1 MKPTLKQ
8 WLQVAKNFII
18 EIPLEILAF
27 FVVPIALLFAKE
39 SDDHL
44 LRCFRWFEDA
54 DDFYDGQ
61 SAAINGDGG
70 WRREHFPPPKN
81 RSYFARLCWL
91 LRNRIGYFSVKYLGV
106 KVLDVQPDSV
116 VTHGDV
122 LITQNKGRKSGF
134 CKVECRLKDGRERFG
149 YYREI
154 RYKGFLSGFY
164 CRIYV
169 GWKLMDIAGA
179 NPENWHEFIESED
192 KKVLKTVWAFHPLKR
207 VKNENFN

>member
-8 WLQVAKNFII
+8 WLTVARNFII
-18 EIPLEILAF
+18 ELPLEILAF
-27 FVVPIALLFAKE
+27 FVVPIALLFIKE

-44 LRCFRWFEDA
+44 PRCFRWFEDA

-106 KVLDVQPDSV
+106 KVLDVQPASV
-116 VTHGDV
+116 VTQGDV

-154 RYKGFLSGFY
+154 RYTGFLSGFY

-179 NPENWHEFIESED
+179 NASNWHEYTQAED
-192 KKVLKTVWAFHPLKR
+192 KKALETVWAFHPLKK
-207 VKNENFN
+207 VKE

>member
-8 WLQVAKNFII
+8 WLTVARNFAI
-18 EIPLEILAF
+18 ELPLEILAF

-44 LRCFRWFEDA
+44 PRCFRWFEDA
-54 DDFYDGQ
+54 DDYYDGQ

-81 RSYFARLCWL
+81 RTYFARLCWL
-91 LRNRIGYFSVKYLGV
+91 LRNRIGYFCVKYLGV
-106 KVLDVQPDSV
+106 KVLDVQPASV

-154 RYKGFLSGFY
+154 RYTGFLSGFY

-179 NPENWHEFIESED
+179 NPENWHEFIEDGD

-207 VKNENFN
+207 VKK

>member
-1 MKPTLKQ
+1 MKPTPKQ
-8 WLQVAKNFII
+8 WLTVARNFAI
-18 EIPLEILAF
+18 ELPLEILAF
-27 FVVPIALLFAKE
+27 FVVPIVLLFVKE

-44 LRCFRWFEDA
+44 PRCFRWFEDA

-70 WRREHFPPPKN
+70 WRRDHFPPPKN
-81 RSYFARLCWL
+81 RTYFARLCWL
-91 LRNRIGYFSVKYLGV
+91 LRNRIGFFSVKYLGV
-106 KVLDVQPDSV
+106 KVLDVQPSSV

-122 LITQNKGRKSGF
+122 LITQNKGRKNGF
-134 CKVECRLKDGRERFG
+134 CKVECRLKDGRERFC

-154 RYKGFLSGFY
+154 RYTGFLSSFY

-179 NPENWHEFIESED
+179 NASNWSAYTEDGD

-207 VKNENFN
+207 VKK

>member
-8 WLQVAKNFII
+8 WLTVARNFAI
-18 EIPLEILAF
+18 ELPLEILAF
-27 FVVPIALLFAKE
+27 FVVPIALLFIKE

-44 LRCFRWFEDA
+44 PRCFRWFEDA

-106 KVLDVQPDSV
+106 KVLDVQPASV
-116 VTHGDV
+116 VTQGDV

-154 RYKGFLSGFY
+154 RYTGFLSGFY

-179 NPENWHEFIESED
+179 NPENWHEFIEDDD
-192 KKVLKTVWAFHPLKR
+192 KKVLQTVWAFHPMKR
-207 VKNENFN
+207 VKK

>member
-8 WLQVAKNFII
+8 WLTVAKNFAI
-18 EIPLEILAF
+18 ELPLEILAF

-44 LRCFRWFEDA
+44 PRCFRWFEDA
-54 DDFYDGQ
+54 DDYYDGQ

-81 RSYFARLCWL
+81 RTYFARLCWL

-106 KVLDVQPDSV
+106 KVLDVQPASV
-116 VTHGDV
+116 VTHGDMF
-122 LITQNKGRKSGF
+122 ITQNKGSKSGF

-154 RYKGFLSGFY
+154 RYTGFLSGFY

-192 KKVLKTVWAFHPLKR
+192 KKVLKTVWAFHPMKR
-207 VKNENFN
+207 VKK

>member
-8 WLQVAKNFII
+8 WLTVARNFII
-18 EIPLEILAF
+18 ELPLEILAF
-27 FVVPIALLFAKE
+27 FVVPIALLFIKE

-44 LRCFRWFEDA
+44 PRCFRWFEDA

-70 WRREHFPPPKN
+70 WRRDHFPPPKN
-81 RSYFARLCWL
+81 RTYFARLCWL

-106 KVLDVQPDSV
+106 KVLDVQPASV
-116 VTHGDV
+116 VTQGDV

-154 RYKGFLSGFY
+154 RYTGFLSGFY

-179 NPENWHEFIESED
+179 NPENWHEFIEDDD
-192 KKVLKTVWAFHPLKR
+192 KKVLKTVWAFHPMKR
-207 VKNENFN
+207 VKK

>member
-8 WLQVAKNFII
+8 WLTVARNFII
-18 EIPLEILAF
+18 ELPLEILAF
-27 FVVPIALLFAKE
+27 FVVPIVLLFVKE

-44 LRCFRWFEDA
+44 PRCFRWFEDA
-54 DDFYDGQ
+54 DDYYDGQ

-70 WRREHFPPPKN
+70 WRRDHFPPPKN
-81 RSYFARLCWL
+81 RTYWARLCWL

-106 KVLDVQPDSV
+106 KVLDVQPASV
-116 VTHGDV
+116 VTQGDV

-134 CKVECRLKDGRERFG
+134 CKVECRLKDGRERFC

-154 RYKGFLSGFY
+154 RYTGFLSGFY

-179 NPENWHEFIESED
+179 NSENWHEFIEDGD

-207 VKNENFN
+207 VKK

>member
-8 WLQVAKNFII
+8 WLTVARNFAI
-18 EIPLEILAF
+18 ELPLEILAF
-27 FVVPIALLFAKE
+27 FVVPIALLFIKE

-44 LRCFRWFEDA
+44 PRCFRWFEDA

-106 KVLDVQPDSV
+106 KVLDVQPASV
-116 VTHGDV
+116 VTQGDV

-154 RYKGFLSGFY
+154 RYTGFLSGFY

-179 NPENWHEFIESED
+179 NPENWHEFIEDDD
-192 KKVLKTVWAFHPLKR
+192 KKVLKTVWAFHPMKR
-207 VKNENFN
+207 VKK

>member
-18 EIPLEILAF
+18 ELPLEILAF
-27 FVVPIALLFAKE
+27 FIVPIALLFAKE

-44 LRCFRWFEDA
+44 PRCFRWFEDA

-70 WRREHFPPPKN
+70 WRRDHFPPPKN
-81 RSYFARLCWL
+81 RTYFARLCWL

-106 KVLDVQPDSV
+106 KVLDVQPSSV

-154 RYKGFLSGFY
+154 RYTGFLSGFY

-192 KKVLKTVWAFHPLKR
+192 KKVLKTVWAFHPMKR
-207 VKNENFN
+207 VKK

>member
-1 MKPTLKQ
+1 MKPTFKQ
-8 WLQVAKNFII
+8 WLTVARNFII
-18 EIPLEILAF
+18 ELPLEILAF

-81 RSYFARLCWL
+81 RTYFARLCWL
-91 LRNRIGYFSVKYLGV
+91 LRNRIGFFSVKYLGV
-106 KVLDVQPDSV
+106 KVLDVQPSSV

-122 LITQNKGRKSGF
+122 LITQNKGHKSGF

-154 RYKGFLSGFY
+154 RYTGFLSGFY

-179 NPENWHEFIESED
+179 NASNWHEYTEGED
-192 KKVLKTVWAFHPLKR
+192 KKVLKTVWAFHPFR
-207 VKNENFN
+207 GVEDAQ

>member
-18 EIPLEILAF
+18 ELPLEILAF
-27 FVVPIALLFAKE
+27 FVVPIVLLFVKE

-44 LRCFRWFEDA
+44 PLCFRWFEDA

-70 WRREHFPPPKN
+70 WRRDHFPPPKN
-81 RSYFARLCWL
+81 RTYFARLCWL

-106 KVLDVQPDSV
+106 KVLDVQPSSV

-134 CKVECRLKDGRERFG
+134 CRVECRLKDGRERFG

-154 RYKGFLSGFY
+154 RYTGFLSGFY

-207 VKNENFN
+207 VKK

>member
-54 DDFYDGQ
+54 DDYYDGQ

-70 WRREHFPPPKN
+70 WRRDHFPPPKN
-81 RSYFARLCWL
+81 RTYFARLSWL

-106 KVLDVQPDSV
+106 KVLDVQPSSV

-134 CKVECRLKDGRERFG
+134 CRVECRLKDGRERFG

-154 RYKGFLSGFY
+154 RYTGFLSGFY

-207 VKNENFN
+207 VKK

>member
-8 WLQVAKNFII
+8 WLTVARNFII
-18 EIPLEILAF
+18 ELPLEILAF
-27 FVVPIALLFAKE
+27 FVVPIALLFVKE

-44 LRCFRWFEDA
+44 PRCFRWFEDA

-70 WRREHFPPPKN
+70 WRRDHFPPPKN

-106 KVLDVQPDSV
+106 KVLDVQPASV
-116 VTHGDV
+116 VTQGDV

-154 RYKGFLSGFY
+154 RYTGFLSGFY

-179 NPENWHEFIESED
+179 NPENWHEFIEDGD
-192 KKVLKTVWAFHPLKR
+192 KKVLKTVWAFHPMKR
-207 VKNENFN
+207 VKK

>member
-8 WLQVAKNFII
+8 WLTVARNFAI
-18 EIPLEILAF
+18 ELPLEILAF
-27 FVVPIALLFAKE
+27 FVVPIALLFIKE

-44 LRCFRWFEDA
+44 PRCFRWFEDA

-106 KVLDVQPDSV
+106 KVLDVQPASV
-116 VTHGDV
+116 VTQGDV
-122 LITQNKGRKSGF
+122 LITQNKGRK
-134 CKVECRLKDGRERFG
+134 
-149 YYREI
+149 
-154 RYKGFLSGFY
+154 
-164 CRIYV
+164 
-169 GWKLMDIAGA
+169 A
-179 NPENWHEFIESED
+179 
-192 KKVLKTVWAFHPLKR
+192 AFAR
-207 VKNENFN
+207 

>member
-8 WLQVAKNFII
+8 WLTVARNFII
-18 EIPLEILAF
+18 ELPLEILAF
-27 FVVPIALLFAKE
+27 FVVPIALLFIKE

-44 LRCFRWFEDA
+44 PRCFRWFEDA

-70 WRREHFPPPKN
+70 WRRDHFPPPKN
-81 RSYFARLCWL
+81 RTYFARLCWL

-106 KVLDVQPDSV
+106 KVLDVQPSSV

-134 CKVECRLKDGRERFG
+134 CRVECRLKDGRERFG

-154 RYKGFLSGFY
+154 RYTGFLSGFY

-207 VKNENFN
+207 VKK

>member
-18 EIPLEILAF
+18 ELPLEILAF
-27 FVVPIALLFAKE
+27 FIVPIALLFAKE

-44 LRCFRWFEDA
+44 PRCFRWFEDA

-70 WRREHFPPPKN
+70 WRRDHFPPPKN
-81 RSYFARLCWL
+81 RTYFARLCWL

-106 KVLDVQPDSV
+106 KVLDVQPSSV

-134 CKVECRLKDGRERFG
+134 CRVECRLKDGRERFG

-154 RYKGFLSGFY
+154 RYTGFLSGFY

-192 KKVLKTVWAFHPLKR
+192 KKVLKTVWAFHPMKR
-207 VKNENFN
+207 VKK

>member
-1 MKPTLKQ
+1 MKPTPKQ
-8 WLQVAKNFII
+8 WLQVVKNFII
-18 EIPLEILAF
+18 EFPLEILAF
-27 FVVPIALLFAKE
+27 FIVPIALLFVKE

-44 LRCFRWFEDA
+44 PLCFRWFEDA

-70 WRREHFPPPKN
+70 WRRDHFPPPKN
-81 RSYFARLCWL
+81 RTYFARLCWL

-106 KVLDVQPDSV
+106 KVLDVQPSSV

-154 RYKGFLSGFY
+154 RYTGFLSGFY

-207 VKNENFN
+207 VKK

>member
-70 WRREHFPPPKN
+70 WRRDHFPPPKN
-81 RSYFARLCWL
+81 RTYFARLCWL

-106 KVLDVQPDSV
+106 KVLDVQPSSV

-134 CKVECRLKDGRERFG
+134 CRVECRLKDGRERFG

-154 RYKGFLSGFY
+154 RYTGFLSGFY

-207 VKNENFN
+207 VKK

>member
-1 MKPTLKQ
+1 MKPTSKQ
-8 WLQVAKNFII
+8 WLTVARNFAI
-18 EIPLEILAF
+18 ELPFEILAF

>member
-1 MKPTLKQ
+1 MKPTPKQ
-8 WLQVAKNFII
+8 WLTVARNFAI
-18 EIPLEILAF
+18 ELPLEILAF
-27 FVVPIALLFAKE
+27 FVVPIVLLFAKE

-44 LRCFRWFEDA
+44 PRCFRWFEDA

-70 WRREHFPPPKN
+70 WRRDHFPPPKN

-106 KVLDVQPDSV
+106 KVLDVQPASV

-134 CKVECRLKDGRERFG
+134 CKVECHLKDGRERFC

-154 RYKGFLSGFY
+154 RYTGFLSGFY

-179 NPENWHEFIESED
+179 NPENWHEFIEDGD

-207 VKNENFN
+207 VKK

>member
-8 WLQVAKNFII
+8 WLTVARNFAI
-18 EIPLEILAF
+18 ELPLEILAF
-27 FVVPIALLFAKE
+27 FVVPIALLFIKE

-44 LRCFRWFEDA
+44 PRCFRWCEDA

-106 KVLDVQPDSV
+106 KVLDVQPASV
-116 VTHGDV
+116 VTQGDV

-154 RYKGFLSGFY
+154 RYTGFLSGFY

-179 NPENWHEFIESED
+179 NPENWHEFIEDDD
-192 KKVLKTVWAFHPLKR
+192 KKVLKTVWAFHPMKR
-207 VKNENFN
+207 VKK

>member
-8 WLQVAKNFII
+8 WLQVAKNVAV

-44 LRCFRWFEDA
+44 PRCFRWFEDA
-54 DDFYDGQ
+54 DDYYDGQ

-70 WRREHFPPPKN
+70 WRRDHFPPPKN
-81 RSYFARLCWL
+81 RTYFARLCWL
-91 LRNRIGYFSVKYLGV
+91 LRNRIGYFSVKYLGI
-106 KVLDVQPDSV
+106 KVADVQPASV

-154 RYKGFLSGFY
+154 RYTGFLSGFY
-164 CRIYV
+164 IRIYV

-179 NPENWHEFIESED
+179 NEANWSEYTQSED
-192 KKVLKTVWAFHPLKR
+192 KKVLKTVWAFHPMRK
-207 VKNENFN
+207 VKE